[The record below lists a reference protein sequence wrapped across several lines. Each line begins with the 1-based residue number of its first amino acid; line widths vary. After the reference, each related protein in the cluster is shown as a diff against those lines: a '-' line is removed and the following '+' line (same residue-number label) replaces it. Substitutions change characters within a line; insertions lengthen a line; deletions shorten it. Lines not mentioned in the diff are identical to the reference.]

1 MITTIKHN
9 GITWINLES
18 PSVKEVNEIAE
29 HYPVHPLVTEEL
41 SSLTMRAK
49 VDVYDHSLYLILHF
63 PLSNPIIKSNIAG
76 DCELDLVIG
85 RDFLITTNYCSF
97 PVFEKLLK
105 NVKRKENLRQ
115 AIFKNHA
122 GFLAFNILK
131 ELYDS
136 CIGQLDQLY
145 LKINRIEKE
154 IFNGGEKETVRDIS
168 MLRRDVLDF
177 RRTIY
182 PHESVLVSFEQSGK
196 NFFNSDF
203 RHYANDL
210 LGEYSKI
217 RNSIESNKEII
228 ETLHQT
234 NESLLSTKTNEVMKT
249 LTIMAFITFPLM
261 LLSGVFGMN
270 TVATPIIGRKG
281 DFWIITIFMVVGTFL
296 MFLFFKKK
304 KWL

>member
-29 HYPVHPLVTEEL
+29 HYPIHPLVAEEL

-63 PLSNPIIKSNIAG
+63 PASNPISKSNIAG

-85 RDFLITTNYCSF
+85 RDFLITTQYCSF
-97 PVFEKLLK
+97 SAFEKFLK
-105 NVKRKENLRQ
+105 NMKRKEDLRQ
-115 AIFKNHA
+115 SIFRNHA

-131 ELYDS
+131 ELYNS
-136 CIGQLDQLY
+136 CTGQLDQLY

-154 IFNGGEKETVRDIS
+154 IFDGGEKETVRDIS
-168 MLRRDVLDF
+168 MLRRDILDF

-182 PHESVLVSFEQSGK
+182 PHKSVLTSFEQSGK
-196 NFFNSDF
+196 DFFNSDF
-203 RHYANDL
+203 HHYTNDL

-217 RNSIESNKEII
+217 KNFIESNKEII

-249 LTIMAFITFPLM
+249 LAIMAFITFPLM
-261 LLSGVFGMN
+261 LLSSVFGMN
-270 TVATPIIGRKG
+270 TVATPILGMKG
-281 DFWIITIFMVVGTFL
+281 DFWIITAIMIVGTFL